1 MSSEPIDVLLVG
13 LGAVGGIYTYVL
25 ERSKRC
31 RVTAITR
38 SLYHSIQTHGLTINS
53 AKYGNTKNWKPYRLV
68 RTAEEA
74 ADRDYR
80 FIVCCVKCL
89 PDVEPTSSILAP
101 FLLPSHQQHGSGS
114 NTHTP
119 PTVVLIQNG
128 IGIEQSLA
136 EAFPLSH
143 IISCVAWIGAN
154 LISPPGVADKTTN
167 PQLRRAVGPM
177 GPVIQH
183 GEQDRLVFGL
193 YEGEGFAQNYISQ
206 PHDSDP
212 GPCNRYVE
220 GLLAEDGSPLVGV
233 ARDQKLQTGKQE
245 VTLFWEI
252 MSAGGCE
259 AEALDHIQ
267 PARWAK
273 NLWNGAFSTMCTLS
287 RATVAQL
294 IAPEVLPYT
303 LPAVRRT
310 MLEILYVGR
319 ALGYREAE
327 FPAKL
332 VDEAISFTIQHYET
346 KPNEATATV
355 PEEKEEIK
363 PPSSQSDLIEKM
375 KSQSLTNDVFEEDDE
390 EEEEEAAAVVVE
402 AVKENPRLLLR
413 GFKPSMLIDVEMNRP
428 MELEPI
434 VGAVLDRARSKA
446 IETPRLDLL
455 YSVLKVL
462 QEQAVRQH
470 AAKLQT
476 QQQEQH
482 LHHWAMRKPSIGGS
496 GTSDSRQAWLNEVQR
511 RARLG
516 EGSSDASSAHQSTP
530 ASFVD
535 GAHQRDG
542 AASSRPTKPPIE
554 RKVTGKPLA

>member
-13 LGAVGGIYTYVL
+13 LGAVGGIYAYVL
-25 ERSKRC
+25 EKSQRC

-38 SLYHSIQTHGLTINS
+38 SLYDSIHTHGLTINS
-53 AKYGNTKNWKPYRLV
+53 IKYGHTKAWKPYRLV
-68 RTAEEA
+68 KSAAEA
-74 ADRDYR
+74 ADRDYK
-80 FIVCCVKCL
+80 FIVCSVKCL
-89 PDVEPTSSILAP
+89 PDLEPTSSILAP
-101 FLLPSHQQHGSGS
+101 FLLPSHQQHSSGS
-114 NTHTP
+114 NTHPP

-136 EAFPLSH
+136 EAFPLIH

-154 LISPPGVADKTTN
+154 MINPPPAVPGKISPP
-167 PQLRRAVGPM
+167 PM
-177 GPVIQH
+177 KNAIGPVIKH
-183 GEQDRLVFGL
+183 GAQDRLVFGL

-206 PHDSDP
+206 PPDTDP

-220 GLLAEDGSPLVGV
+220 GLLDENGAPLVGA
-233 ARDQKLQTGKQE
+233 ARDKKLQSGKEE
-245 VTLFWEI
+245 VKLFLEI
-252 MSAGGCE
+252 MSAGGCQ

-287 RATVAQL
+287 RASVSQL
-294 IAPEVLPYT
+294 IAAEVLPYT

-332 VDEAISFTIQHYET
+332 VDEAISFTIEHYQAKEPV
-346 KPNEATATV
+346 KDRREIQEENEA
-355 PEEKEEIK
+355 EITDA
-363 PPSSQSDLIEKM
+363 SRSQSDLVEKLR
-375 KSQSLTNDVFEEDDE
+375 SQSLKDDVFVDDEDDDE
-390 EEEEEAAAVVVE
+390 GEDGMDGGKKNESLPEHA
-402 AVKENPRLLLR
+402 
-413 GFKPSMLIDVEMNRP
+413 FKPSMLIDVEMNRP

-470 AAKLQT
+470 AAKLRT

-516 EGSSDASSAHQSTP
+516 ETSQSSTLP
-530 ASFVD
+530 T
-535 GAHQRDG
+535 RDG
-542 AASSRPTKPPIE
+542 DVGSRPTKPPIE

>member
-1 MSSEPIDVLLVG
+1 MSGDASFRDWRVVPVEESSSARRLRGVARHVGMGGKEEVLVNS
-13 LGAVGGIYTYVL
+13 GIYAYVL
-25 ERSKRC
+25 EKSQRC

-38 SLYHSIQTHGLTINS
+38 SLYDSIQTNGLTINS
-53 AKYGNTKNWKPYRLV
+53 AKYGHTKNWKPYRLV
-68 RTAEEA
+68 RSAEEA
-74 ADRDYR
+74 CDRNYR
-80 FIVCCVKCL
+80 FIICCVKCL

-101 FLLPSHQQHGSGS
+101 FLLPSHQHHSAQNHP
-114 NTHTP
+114 P

-128 IGIEQSLA
+128 IGIEHPLA
-136 EAFPLSH
+136 EAFPLIH

-154 LISPPGVADKTTN
+154 LISTPPPGPAGQ
-167 PQLRRAVGPM
+167 PSRQSL
-177 GPVIQH
+177 GPVIEH
-183 GEQDRLVFGL
+183 GPQDRLVFGL
-193 YEGEGFAQNYISQ
+193 YEGEGYAQNYISQ
-206 PHDSDP
+206 PHDTDP

-220 GLLAEDGSPLVGV
+220 GLRAEDGSPLTGD
-233 ARDQKLQTGKQE
+233 AREKKLQSGKDD
-245 VTLFWEI
+245 VKLFHEI
-252 MSAGGCE
+252 MVAGGCE

-273 NLWNGAFSTMCTLS
+273 NLWNGAFSTM
-287 RATVAQL
+287 VFAQL
-294 IAPEVLPYT
+294 TAPEVLPYT

-332 VDEAISFTIQHYET
+332 VDEAISFTIQQYQL
-346 KPNEATATV
+346 KPAPKKDTSPASN
-355 PEEKEEIK
+355 
-363 PPSSQSDLIEKM
+363 PPPAQKLHSESQAS
-375 KSQSLTNDVFEEDDE
+375 TNDVFEEDDE
-390 EEEEEAAAVVVE
+390 DDEDEAGKGPPPKPA
-402 AVKENPRLLLR
+402 
-413 GFKPSMLIDVEMNRP
+413 FKPSMLIDVEMNRP

-476 QQQEQH
+476 QQQEKH
-482 LHHWAMRKPSIGGS
+482 LHYWAMRKPSIGGS
-496 GTSDSRQAWLNEVQR
+496 GTSDSRQAWLAEVER

-516 EGSSDASSAHQSTP
+516 EAP
-530 ASFVD
+530 EP
-535 GAHQRDG
+535 
-542 AASSRPTKPPIE
+542 AASAGLLAPPSVGSPIKPPIE

>member
-1 MSSEPIDVLLVG
+1 MSQEPIDVLLVG
-13 LGAVGGIYTYVL
+13 LGAVGGIYAYVL
-25 ERSKRC
+25 EKSQRC

-38 SLYHSIQTHGLTINS
+38 SLYNSIQTHGLTINS
-53 AKYGNTKNWKPYRLV
+53 EKYGQTKHWKPYRLV
-68 RTAEEA
+68 RSAQEA
-74 ADRDYR
+74 VDRNYR
-80 FIVCCVKCL
+80 FIICCVKCL

-101 FLLPSHQQHGSGS
+101 FLLPSHQQKLAS
-114 NTHTP
+114 THPP

-136 EAFPLSH
+136 EAFPLIH

-154 LISPPGVADKTTN
+154 MISPPPAPEKLSN
-167 PQLRRAVGPM
+167 PQLQPKSIGPIIEH
-177 GPVIQH
+177 GP
-183 GEQDRLVFGL
+183 QDRLVFGL

-206 PHDSDP
+206 PHDSNP

-220 GLLAEDGSPLVGV
+220 GLLAEDGSPLTGT
-233 ARDQKLQTGKQE
+233 ARDSKLQNGKEE
-245 VTLFWEI
+245 VKLFLEI
-252 MSAGGCE
+252 MTAGGCE
-259 AEALDHIQ
+259 AEALDYIQ

-287 RATVAQL
+287 RASVAQL
-294 IAPEVLPYT
+294 TAPEVLPYT

-332 VDEAISFTIQHYET
+332 VDEAISFTIQHYQAKGPKDPKTQES
-346 KPNEATATV
+346 KPQSQ
-355 PEEKEEIK
+355 PSHSDQKL
-363 PPSSQSDLIEKM
+363 SSQSA
-375 KSQSLTNDVFEEDDE
+375 TTDVFEDDDDE
-390 EEEEEAAAVVVE
+390 EEEE
-402 AVKENPRLLLR
+402 KEVDELKKSGAPPKPA
-413 GFKPSMLIDVEMNRP
+413 FKPSMLIDVEMNRP

-462 QEQAVRQH
+462 QEQAVSQH
-470 AAKLQT
+470 AAKLKT
-476 QQQEQH
+476 QQEEQH

-496 GTSDSRQAWLNEVQR
+496 GTSDSRQAWLDEVQR

-516 EGSSDASSAHQSTP
+516 DQSEPNNPHNNNHHHHHHSALMTP
-530 ASFVD
+530 I
-535 GAHQRDG
+535 
-542 AASSRPTKPPIE
+542 KPSIE

>member
-1 MSSEPIDVLLVG
+1 MSSEPIEVLLVG
-13 LGAVGGIYTYVL
+13 LGAVGGIYAYVL

-38 SLYHSIQTHGLTINS
+38 SLYDSMQTHGLTINS
-53 AKYGNTKNWKPYRLV
+53 AKYGNTKNWRPYRLV
-68 RTAEEA
+68 RSAGEA
-74 ADRDYR
+74 ADRNYR
-80 FIVCCVKCL
+80 FIICSVKCL

-101 FLLPSHQQHGSGS
+101 FLLPSHQHKSS
-114 NTHTP
+114 HPP

-136 EAFPLSH
+136 EAFPLCH

-154 LISPPGVADKTTN
+154 MISPPAVPEKTSH
-167 PQLRRAVGPM
+167 PQLKKPVGPI
-177 GPVIQH
+177 GPVIEH
-183 GEQDRLVFGL
+183 GAQDRLVFGL

-206 PHDSDP
+206 PHDSNP

-220 GLLAEDGSPLVGV
+220 GLLAEDGSPLQGD
-233 ARDQKLQTGKQE
+233 ARDGKLQSGREDVK
-245 VTLFWEI
+245 LFLEI
-252 MSAGGCE
+252 ALAGGCE
-259 AEALDHIQ
+259 AEAQDYIQ

-294 IAPEVLPYT
+294 IAPESLPYT

-319 ALGYREAE
+319 ALGYGESH
-327 FPAKL
+327 FPARL
-332 VDEAISFTIQHYET
+332 VDEAINFTIQNYQAKDASKDTET
-346 KPNEATATV
+346 GDQQAKPDVNPPSTQSDLV
-355 PEEKEEIK
+355 EKL
-363 PPSSQSDLIEKM
+363 SSQSLN
-375 KSQSLTNDVFEEDDE
+375 NDVFEDDDE
-390 EEEEEAAAVVVE
+390 EEDSDEAKKANVILKPA
-402 AVKENPRLLLR
+402 
-413 GFKPSMLIDVEMNRP
+413 FKPSMLIDVEMNRP

-434 VGAVLDRARSKA
+434 IGAVLDRARSKA
-446 IETPRLDLL
+446 IDTPRLDLL

-462 QEQAVRQH
+462 QEKAVSQH
-470 AAKLQT
+470 AAKLKT
-476 QQQEQH
+476 QQEEKY

-496 GTSDSRQAWLNEVQR
+496 GTADSRQAWLDEVQR

-516 EGSSDASSAHQSTP
+516 EDT
-530 ASFVD
+530 ASFKHVTTMNK
-535 GAHQRDG
+535 
-542 AASSRPTKPPIE
+542 PTKPPIE